1 MVLGSIRAVTDLL
14 FVLAFDHRTSL
25 MRSFFRVQG
34 TPTAEDEARARSAK
48 SVIWEGLRQAVEDG
62 RVARSEAAALVDTA
76 YGADVVGAAK
86 AAGIRV
92 AVPVE
97 ASGRA
102 ELAFEYADWRTRL
115 RALRP
120 DWVKVL
126 VRYNPDGDAEMNGRQ
141 RRRLRELSQMCNDAG
156 LEVMVELLV
165 PPEPSQE
172 GPAYDTDVRPGLM
185 VRAID
190 ELRRD
195 EIDADVWKIEGLAR
209 TEDCRRVA
217 WAAGTRCVV
226 LGRGADRD
234 AVDAWLRAGAGVPGF
249 TGFAIGRSIWW
260 AALEAF
266 FAGTTDREAAAAAIA
281 AEYARYAEVY
291 RTAAAS

>member
-1 MVLGSIRAVTDLL
+1 VTDLL

-25 MRSFFRVQG
+25 MRSFFRVEG

-126 VRYNPDGDAEMNGRQ
+126 VRYNPDGDVEMNGRQ

-172 GPAYDTDVRPGLM
+172 GPAYDTEVRPGLM

-195 EIDADVWKIEGLAR
+195 EIDADVWKIEGLDR

-234 AVDAWLRAGAGVPGF
+234 AVDRWLRAGAGVPGF
-249 TGFAIGRSIWW
+249 AGFAIGRSIWW
-260 AALEAF
+260 EALEAF
-266 FAGTTDREAAAAAIA
+266 FAGTTDREAATAAIA

-291 RTAAAS
+291 RAAAAS